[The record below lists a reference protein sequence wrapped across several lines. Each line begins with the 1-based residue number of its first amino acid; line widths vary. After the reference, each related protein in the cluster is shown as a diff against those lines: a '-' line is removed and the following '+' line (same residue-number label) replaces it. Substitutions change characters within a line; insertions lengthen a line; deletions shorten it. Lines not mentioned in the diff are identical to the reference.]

1 MWGTEGHP
9 QHEGITGVTFAFAW
23 HRAQLR
29 VLIAGWLDE
38 VRSGEMQRDVLGAH
52 G

>member
-9 QHEGITGVTFAFAW
+9 EHEGITGVTFAFAW

-38 VRSGEMQRDVLGAH
+38 VGDPARCNETC
-52 G
+52 